1 MFEIMRKY
9 ILTLFLMV
17 LGMTSAMAVDVT
29 LTVDEGFARPAG
41 MINAER
47 NLAAVLTE
55 INSAQNDHR
64 IVSVK
69 GLNMTEFAKKSL
81 ARIWAVTPFYC
92 DDEEVVEKC
101 WVFRNG
107 KMIVYHIPLIITP
120 EGEDFGTNTYQDA
133 VVEFDSKGF
142 ITDFRFALDSQT
154 GMSMDRCGSKSV
166 VSQEREMIV
175 MRYVEEFR
183 TAYNQK
189 DLATIKKLF
198 ADDARIITGSVVM
211 KKMRGMDE
219 NQKAQF
225 IVKYTEQTK
234 EQYIANLRR
243 AFMRNKWID
252 VKFKQIGPDG
262 FPSAGCKQGI
272 SMSKDGKFYG
282 VRLQQS
288 WKSSNYSDEGYLFL
302 MWEFFDDGRSPVIHV
317 RAWQPMYVGDEKQD
331 IDINIMSLSGL
342 GNVRE

>member
-1 MFEIMRKY
+1 MKKY
-9 ILTLFLMV
+9 LLTLL
-17 LGMTSAMAVDVT
+17 LAALSLSSAMAVSVT
-29 LTVDEGFARPAG
+29 LTVDEGADRPAALSA
-41 MINAER
+41 AER
-47 NLAAVLTE
+47 NLAAALTE
-55 INSAQNDHR
+55 INRAQNAHEV
-64 IVSVK
+64 VSVK
-69 GLNMTEFAKKSL
+69 DLQMSLFAKKSL
-81 ARIWAVTPFYC
+81 AMIWASTPFYC

-101 WVFRNG
+101 WVFRDG

-133 VVEFDSKGF
+133 VVEFDSKGT

-175 MRYVEEFR
+175 MKYVEQFR

-189 DLATIKKLF
+189 DLETIKKLF
-198 ADDARIITGSVVM
+198 ADDARIITGSVVAR
-211 KKMRGMDE
+211 KMQGMDE
-219 NQKAQF
+219 SQKEQF
-225 IVKYTEQTK
+225 KVRYTEQTK
-234 EQYIANLRR
+234 EQYISNLRR

-262 FPSAGCKQGI
+262 FPSKGCKQGI
-272 SMSKDGKFYG
+272 SMSKDGRYYG

-302 MWEFFDDGRSPVIHV
+302 MWQFFDDGRSPVIHV
-317 RAWQPMYVGDEKQD
+317 RAWQPMYVGEEKQD
-331 IDINIMSLSGL
+331 MDLNIMSLAGL
-342 GNVRE
+342 GGIKE